1 MSILRHCLFTLVLL
15 AWSLVAMAAAVNI
28 NQADAKLLATLDGVG
43 PQKAAAIVAYRDAN
57 GPFRSVDDL
66 AKVKGIGAA
75 TVDKNRSMI
84 SVSTPAGTAS
94 K

>member
-15 AWSLVAMAAAVNI
+15 AWSLVAMAASVNI

-57 GPFRSVDDL
+57 GPFHSIDDL

-75 TVDKNRSMI
+75 TVDKNRDKI
-84 SVSTPAGTAS
+84 SITVPAS

>member
-15 AWSLVAMAAAVNI
+15 VWSLVAMAAAVNI
-28 NQADAKLLATLDGVG
+28 NQADAKQLATLDGVG

-57 GPFRSVDDL
+57 GPFRSIDDL

-75 TVDKNRSMI
+75 TVDKNRDKI
-84 SVSTPAGTAS
+84 SITVPAS

>member
-15 AWSLVAMAAAVNI
+15 AWSLVAMAASVNI
-28 NQADAKLLATLDGVG
+28 NQADAKLLATLNGVG

-57 GPFRSVDDL
+57 GPFHSIDDL

-75 TVDKNRSMI
+75 TVDKNRDKI
-84 SVSTPAGTAS
+84 TVAAPVTN
-94 K
+94 